1 MCIAPTGLGKTCA
14 YLTPLISFVD
24 ALPPLK
30 MNIDDG
36 PYALIL
42 APTRELAIQIEQEF
56 KKLT

>member
-1 MCIAPTGLGKTCA
+1 MIPSMCIAPTGLGKTCA
-14 YLTPLISFVD
+14 YLTPLISFVN

-42 APTRELAIQIEQEF
+42 APTRELAI
-56 KKLT
+56 